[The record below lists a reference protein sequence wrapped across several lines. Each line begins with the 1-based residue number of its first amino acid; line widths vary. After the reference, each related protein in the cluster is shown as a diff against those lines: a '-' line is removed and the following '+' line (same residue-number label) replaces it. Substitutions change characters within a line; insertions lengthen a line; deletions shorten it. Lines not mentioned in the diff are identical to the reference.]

1 MFKKGDAVKLK
12 AVTPSGV
19 VADLRF
25 NDDGEIEVL
34 LRTEA
39 GEERW
44 FKQDDLEAA

>member
-1 MFKKGDAVKLK
+1 MFKKGEAVKLK
-12 AVTPSGV
+12 AVVPQGT
-19 VADLRF
+19 VAELRF
-25 NDDGEIEVL
+25 NDEGEVEVL

>member
-12 AVTPSGV
+12 AVLPQGT

-34 LRTEA
+34 LRTAE

-44 FKQDDLEAA
+44 FKQDDLEAM

>member
-1 MFKKGDAVKLK
+1 MFKKGDAIKLK
-12 AVTPSGV
+12 AVIPQGV

-25 NDDGEIEVL
+25 NEEGEIEVL
-34 LRTEA
+34 LRTDE